1 MHARTPHTHSH
12 TLTHTHTHSHT
23 LTHTH
28 THSHT
33 LTHTHTHSHTLTHTH
48 TLSHT
53 LTHTHTLTYSH
64 AHKYKML
71 LGQKLPGWKS
81 ICKCYYEVGF
91 HYIAPTFHNTPS
103 LVHRLNR

>member
-33 LTHTHTHSHTLTHTH
+33 LTHTHTHSHTLTHSHTH
-48 TLSHT
+48 SHT
-53 LTHTHTLTYSH
+53 LTHSHTHTLTNTKCCSDRNYPAGKAFASVITRWVFITSH
-64 AHKYKML
+64 PH
-71 LGQKLPGWKS
+71 S
-81 ICKCYYEVGF
+81 TT
-91 HYIAPTFHNTPS
+91 HHPS
-103 LVHRLNR
+103 YTAST